1 MFETGVRQFRLVW
14 SMVWGRPI
22 SPRNVER
29 LVDDALATLH
39 EFGVYGDDVQQ
50 LLDGPLEDP
59 NAREEFQNRALQ
71 RTARR
76 LSQVSPFYQKLFA
89 AYGIAP
95 EKLTTEKSI
104 QVPVT
109 SKQDLLRQPHDFIT
123 THAHPYIATRTTG
136 TTGQPVEM
144 WLSKYEVELWAA
156 LSALSAVLRGEIV
169 PLDCVQ
175 LNVSSRATLSIQQS
189 TARCRLVKARL
200 RTLGIIPPAES
211 VDSLLRGGD
220 TAPSLLLINPSYLAQ
235 LLHVARQRG
244 LGPRD
249 FCLRRIECGGEILSA
264 ALRRAAEETFGA
276 PVVDSFGMTEIAPFS
291 GPVCNQGHLHYDL
304 NVGFVEAI
312 DLETGNPAAPGALGT
327 LVVTPYYPY
336 RECMPVF
343 RYDTQDV
350 VRRLPDT
357 PLTCD
362 LARIPA
368 TSIILG
374 KRDNVLRTSKRVVT
388 LKDLVEVYEALPSEP
403 WPARFSARVRDDHIE
418 MVVSEQILKAL
429 TKEDVERHFRQ
440 AAIDVSV
447 ADYVASEQDAY
458 KLRPVRA
465 DLLETTF
472 MTYQER

>member
-1 MFETGVRQFRLVW
+1 MFETGIRQFRLVW
-14 SMVWGRPI
+14 SMVWGSPI
-22 SPRNVER
+22 APRNVEG
-29 LVDDALATLH
+29 LVEDALATLH

-76 LSQVSPFYQKLFA
+76 LSHVSPFYQKLFA
-89 AYGIAP
+89 THGVEP
-95 EKLTTEKSI
+95 GKLTKENI
-104 QVPVT
+104 FQVPVT
-109 SKQDLLRQPHDFIT
+109 SKQDLLRQQQVFIT
-123 THAHPYIATRTTG
+123 THARPYIATRTTG

-144 WLSKYEVELWAA
+144 WFSKYEVELWAA

-169 PLDCVQ
+169 PHDCVQ
-175 LNVSSRATLSIQQS
+175 LNISSRATISIQQS

-200 RTLGIIPPAES
+200 RILGIIPADES
-211 VDSLLRGGD
+211 VDSLLSGGD

-235 LLHVARQRG
+235 LLRVARLRG

-249 FCLRRIECGGEILSA
+249 FCLRRIECGGEILSS
-264 ALRRAAEETFGA
+264 ALKHAAEETFGA
-276 PVVDSFGMTEIAPFS
+276 QVVDSFGMTEILPVS
-291 GPVCNQGHLHYDL
+291 GPICNQGHLHYDL
-304 NVGFVEAI
+304 NVGLVEVI
-312 DLETGNPAAPGALGT
+312 DLETGTPAEPGTLGT

-343 RYDTQDV
+343 RYDTRDV
-350 VRRLPDT
+350 VRCLPDT

-368 TSIILG
+368 TSIIMG

-388 LKDLVEVYEALPSEP
+388 LKDLVEVYETLPSEP
-403 WPARFSARVRDDHIE
+403 WPARFSARVIDDHIE
-418 MVVSEQILKAL
+418 MVLPEQILKNI

-440 AAIDVSV
+440 ADIDLSV
-447 ADYVASEQDAY
+447 ADYVASEQDAF
-458 KLRPVRA
+458 KLRPLRA

-472 MTYQER
+472 VTY